1 MHRILN
7 NTIIPVKPGI
17 FIKDPLSSDL
27 GKKVLEESLVLIDEL
42 GMEAF
47 NFKRLSA
54 HVGST
59 EAAIYRYFENK
70 HKILLYYINWYWG
83 WLEHNLVYG
92 TANMDSPKDKIK
104 MAVNLLV
111 VGPSFH
117 KNLYLNIS
125 LLRRVV
131 TEESSKA
138 FMTKEVDSENSNG
151 FFDQFYNFSERVV
164 NIFLEYNPNHPFP
177 KAFVSTLIWSTLL
190 NSFCSKHVP
199 DLIEDDFIGQDKV
212 DFYYNLVFNSLINE

>member
-1 MHRILN
+1 MNRILN

-27 GKKVLEESLVLIDEL
+27 GKKILEESLVLIEEL
-42 GMEAF
+42 GMEAY

-70 HKILLYYINWYWG
+70 HKLLLYYINWYWG

-92 TANMDSPKDKIK
+92 TANMYSPKDKIK
-104 MAVNLLV
+104 MAINLLV
-111 VGPSFH
+111 EGPTFDE
-117 KNLYLNIS
+117 NLYLNIS
-125 LLRRVV
+125 LLRNVV
-131 TEESSKA
+131 IEESNKA
-138 FMTKEVDSENSNG
+138 FMTKMVGSENNSG

-164 NIFLEYNPNHPFP
+164 HIFSEFNPNFPFP
-177 KAFVSTLIWSTLL
+177 KAFVSTLIWSSVL
-190 NSFCSKHVP
+190 NAHCSKHVP
-199 DLIEDDFIGQDKV
+199 SLIEDNFCGQHKV

>member
-1 MHRILN
+1 MHRILH
-7 NTIIPVKPGI
+7 NTIIPVKSGI

-47 NFKRLSA
+47 NFKRLST

-70 HKILLYYINWYWG
+70 HKLLLYYINWYWG

-104 MAVNLLV
+104 MAINLLV
-111 VGPSFH
+111 VGPSFDE
-117 KNLYLNIS
+117 NLYLNIS
-125 LLRRVV
+125 LLRSVV

-138 FMTKEVDSENSNG
+138 FMTKEVSNENNSG
-151 FFDQFYNFSERVV
+151 YFDQFFNFSNRVV
-164 NIFLEYNPNHPFP
+164 KIFLEFNPDHPYP
-177 KAFVSTLIWSTLL
+177 KAFVSTLIWSSLL
-190 NSFCSKHVP
+190 NSFCFKHVP
-199 DLIEDDFIGQDKV
+199 DLIEDNFIGQHKAE
-212 DFYYNLVFNSLINE
+212 FYYNLVFNSLINE